1 MFDQQNPLSG
11 GNFKGGL
18 RSNMDIYSLSLV
30 ARRATSRPLAARRS
44 ASSVAFKAF
53 SGLLSVKGLS
63 LAADRPSA
71 LPPR

>member
-1 MFDQQNPLSG
+1 
-11 GNFKGGL
+11 
-18 RSNMDIYSLSLV
+18 MDLYSLSLL
-30 ARRATSRPLAARRS
+30 ARRVTARRLAARRS